1 MKNNVENNEVLNNKF
16 LLGTLFLINSFFL
29 YYFVVNCIGLITD
42 EFNSLLVQLP
52 KIIIYFLPS
61 AYLVVFYKN
70 LYYKRI
76 SKGETI
82 TFVAITS
89 IFLVAA
95 IILIYFNFPYFM
107 NNYLSNYFNAY
118 TPFDLFFLI
127 ILMIFFNVF
136 LLSKT
141 RKANYLDPINPG
153 VFSIYTKKR
162 NIFIIIM
169 VFFAS
174 FYFAEFLISLT
185 HTNYFKYFLV
195 DYIMV
200 LIYIIL
206 PLVNLIFYI
215 NLDLR
220 KKNTV
225 KAYSILGIFDCLYLI
240 AFICLLEFSDVLL
253 CARTDQAIF
262 LGTFAVSIPIS
273 YALIALIIVSFI
285 INIIINLFKYNKLKK
300 D

>member
-1 MKNNVENNEVLNNKF
+1 MKNNVENNEVLNNKV

-61 AYLVVFYKN
+61 VYLVVFYKN

-76 SKGETI
+76 SKGEAI
-82 TFVAITS
+82 TFVVITS
-89 IFLVAA
+89 IL
-95 IILIYFNFPYFM
+95 LIASIVFICFNFSYFM

-127 ILMIFFNVF
+127 ILMFFFNIR
-136 LLSKT
+136 LLLNA
-141 RKANYLDPINPG
+141 RKANYFDPINPG
-153 VFSIYTKKR
+153 VFNVYTKKR

-169 VFFAS
+169 AFFAA
-174 FYFAEFLISLT
+174 FYFAEFLIALT
-185 HTNYFKYFLV
+185 HGNYFKYFLGE
-195 DYIMV
+195 YIMI

-206 PLVNLIFYI
+206 PLINLIFYI
-215 NLDLR
+215 NLDLN
-220 KKNTV
+220 KKNTI
-225 KAYSILGIFDCLYLI
+225 KAYSILGIFDCLFLI

-253 CARTDQAIF
+253 CARTDQALF

-273 YALIALIIVSFI
+273 YVLIAIIMVSYI
-285 INIIINLFKYNKLKK
+285 VNIIINLFKYNKLKK
-300 D
+300 